1 MLEVKISNQLD
12 LKDQRT
18 LCYVQNEDQ
27 LEALVNEMASAFER
41 PMVDQFDET
50 RQCWVITANGKQIF
64 IDGYEI
70 K

>member
-50 RQCWVITANGKQIF
+50 RQCWGITANGKQIF